1 MMIVGKGVFGNIE
14 RFLSK
19 LLAEYSVTVGT
30 DMYGN
35 TQRAVRNESDVIVL
49 AELKKLQV
57 WKKRV
62 GFHLKASWFNRSII
76 QHFFYLKFY
85 LLIMMMRCIKIDFC
99 NNKLRSM
106 YENNFMNREQ
116 D

>member
-35 TQRAVRNESDVIVL
+35 T
-49 AELKKLQV
+49 
-57 WKKRV
+57 
-62 GFHLKASWFNRSII
+62 
-76 QHFFYLKFY
+76 
-85 LLIMMMRCIKIDFC
+85 
-99 NNKLRSM
+99 
-106 YENNFMNREQ
+106 
-116 D
+116 